1 MTVGEDDLY
10 VCERAGA
17 QHAEQLL
24 ALFESNGSGCFCN
37 YWYFEGD
44 KNAWL
49 ERCYIKPED
58 NRAALVAR
66 LAQPELCGVVAL
78 HKPDVQRTD
87 LRSTAQP
94 SDTRPSTDVRSA
106 AQRSDT
112 RPTPT
117 DHAVVGWLN
126 LSRVSTVPKLFNQRV
141 YRNLPCFQG
150 EPGDRENVFAVA
162 CCYVA
167 EAERGRGV
175 AHKLL
180 SAAIAEVR
188 AAGGSAIEA
197 FPRAT
202 PEAEKLRA
210 DELLLGPEQLFLA
223 AGFKPVS
230 DFRPYPVL
238 RLHLP

>member
-1 MTVGEDDLY
+1 MTAGEDERY

-17 QHAEQLL
+17 QHADQLL
-24 ALFESNGSGCFCN
+24 ALFEASGNGCYCN
-37 YWYFEGD
+37 YWYFTGD

-49 ERCYIKPED
+49 ERCYIKPEE

-78 HKPDVQRTD
+78 RKD
-87 LRSTAQP
+87 
-94 SDTRPSTDVRSA
+94 DVRSA

-112 RPTPT
+112 RPRPS
-117 DHAVVGWLN
+117 DDAVVGWMN
-126 LSRVSTVPKLFNQRV
+126 LSRVGTVPKLFDQRV

-150 EPGDRENVFAVA
+150 EPGARENVFAVA

-167 EAERGRGV
+167 ENERGNGV

-180 SAAIAEVR
+180 AAAVAAVR
-188 AAGGSAIEA
+188 EAGGSALEA
-197 FPRAT
+197 FPRGAQ
-202 PEAEKLRA
+202 PEAEKLRP

>member
-1 MTVGEDDLY
+1 MTAGNDDRY

-24 ALFESNGSGCFCN
+24 ALFEASGNGCYCN
-37 YWYFEGD
+37 YWYFTGD

-49 ERCYIKPED
+49 ERCYIKPEE

-66 LAQPELCGVVAL
+66 LSQPELCGVVASSRADGVL
-78 HKPDVQRTD
+78 C
-87 LRSTAQP
+87 
-94 SDTRPSTDVRSA
+94 
-106 AQRSDT
+106 
-112 RPTPT
+112 
-117 DHAVVGWLN
+117 GWMN
-126 LSRVSTVPKLFNQRV
+126 LSRVGSVPKLFDQRV

-150 EPGDRENVFAVA
+150 EPRENVFAVA

-175 AHKLL
+175 AHELL
-180 SAAIAEVR
+180 RAAISAVR
-188 AAGGSAIEA
+188 DAGGSALEA

-210 DELLLGPEQLFLA
+210 DEVWQGPEPVFLA

>member
-49 ERCYIKPED
+49 ERCYLKPED

-66 LAQPELCGVVAL
+66 LAQPDLCGVVAL
-78 HKPDVQRTD
+78 RKTDRSVQ
-87 LRSTAQP
+87 
-94 SDTRPSTDVRSA
+94 
-106 AQRSDT
+106 
-112 RPTPT
+112 
-117 DHAVVGWLN
+117 GWMN
-126 LSRVSTVPKLFNQRV
+126 LSRVGTVPKLFNQRV
-141 YRNLPCFQG
+141 YKNLPCFQG
-150 EPGDRENVFAVA
+150 EPGARETVFAVA

-180 SAAIAEVR
+180 SAAIAQVR
-188 AAGGSAIEA
+188 AAGGSALEA

-202 PEAEKLRA
+202 PAAERLNPY
-210 DELLLGPEQLFLA
+210 ELLHGPEQLFLA

>member
-1 MTVGEDDLY
+1 MTAGEDERY

-17 QHAEQLL
+17 QHADQLL
-24 ALFESNGSGCFCN
+24 ALFEDSGNGCYCN
-37 YWYFEGD
+37 YWYFTGD

-49 ERCYIKPED
+49 ERCYIKPEE

-78 HKPDVQRTD
+78 SKEGG
-87 LRSTAQP
+87 
-94 SDTRPSTDVRSA
+94 A
-106 AQRSDT
+106 A
-112 RPTPT
+112 
-117 DHAVVGWLN
+117 GWMN
-126 LSRVSTVPKLFNQRV
+126 LSRVGTVPKLFDQRV

-150 EPGDRENVFAVA
+150 EPRENVFAVA

-167 EAERGRGV
+167 ENERGNGV

-180 SAAIAEVR
+180 AAAVAAVR
-188 AAGGSAIEA
+188 EAGGSAIEA
-197 FPRAT
+197 FPRGAQ
-202 PEAEKLRA
+202 PEAEKLRP

>member
-1 MTVGEDDLY
+1 MTAGEDDRY

-17 QHAEQLL
+17 EHAEQLL
-24 ALFESNGSGCFCN
+24 ALFESAGSGCFCN

-49 ERCYIKPED
+49 ERCYIKPEE

-66 LAQPELCGVVAL
+66 LARPELCGVVAL
-78 HKPDVQRTD
+78 RKNDGAVQ
-87 LRSTAQP
+87 
-94 SDTRPSTDVRSA
+94 
-106 AQRSDT
+106 
-112 RPTPT
+112 
-117 DHAVVGWLN
+117 GWMN
-126 LSRVSTVPKLFNQRV
+126 LSRVGTVPKLFDQRV

-150 EPGDRENVFAVA
+150 EPGARENVFAVA

-180 SAAIAEVR
+180 SAAIAAVR
-188 AAGGSAIEA
+188 EAGGTALEA
-197 FPRAT
+197 FPRRT
-202 PEAEKLRA
+202 PEAEKLNPY
-210 DELLLGPEQLFLA
+210 ELLHGPEQLFLA
-223 AGFKPVS
+223 AGFKAVS